1 MEQLCLLGLLG
12 LGVNTYFS
20 VQINFDSQA
29 HNAIQF
35 DNNFDSFSF
44 DRHLFGD
51 ISIIISIS
59 LIHEKIH
66 CMFLI
71 HSK

>member
-1 MEQLCLLGLLG
+1 M
-12 LGVNTYFS
+12 S
-20 VQINFDSQA
+20 IHISQFRSILI

-44 DRHLFGD
+44 DRDSFGD